1 MAMGDGVST
10 MTTCIVEERGRSHT
24 ESLGMRRPSLQLT
37 QEVIEF
43 GLRLR
48 RQFASRGWAHRRV
61 RRAAGETVNAIAKSL
76 RIDRARVQQALGR
89 CLGRTTLKSR
99 NEQRVRYQCQKRYQ
113 ELSAALSRFEAWAA
127 TSEEG
132 TAP

>member
-48 RQFASRGWAHRRV
+48 RQFA
-61 RRAAGETVNAIAKSL
+61 AGDG
-76 RIDRARVQQALGR
+76 RIDECAGQQAR
-89 CLGRTTLKSR
+89 R
-99 NEQRVRYQCQKRYQ
+99 
-113 ELSAALSRFEAWAA
+113 
-127 TSEEG
+127 
-132 TAP
+132 